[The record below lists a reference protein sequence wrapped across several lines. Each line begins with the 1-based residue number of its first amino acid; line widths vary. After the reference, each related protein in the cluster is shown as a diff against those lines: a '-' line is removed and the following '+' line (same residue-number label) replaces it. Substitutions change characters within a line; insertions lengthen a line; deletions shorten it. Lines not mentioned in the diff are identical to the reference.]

1 MINSIKFYKMTHTE
15 LVTFSEKWIIKKT
28 RCSFAFSE
36 IKCINAEIAD
46 VIGFASGDYSILIEC
61 KISRSDFLQDR
72 KKPFRNSNSKA
83 GVGKYRFYSC
93 PEGLIKS
100 SELPENWGL
109 IYFSEKGMGEIIWNP
124 YCACLTGNIW
134 FGGFEMNKEA
144 ERNVLY
150 SALRRTVNRL

>member
-1 MINSIKFYKMTHTE
+1 MTHKD
-15 LVTFSEKWIIKKT
+15 LVSFSEKWIIKKT

-61 KISRSDFLQDR
+61 KISRPDFLKDSR
-72 KKPFRNSNSKA
+72 KPFRNSKT
-83 GVGKYRFYSC
+83 GIGKYRFYSC

-109 IYFSEKGMGEIIWNP
+109 IYFSEKGNAEIIWNP
-124 YCACLTGNIW
+124 YCASLTGNIW
-134 FGGFEMNKEA
+134 FGGFEFNKDA
-144 ERNVLY
+144 ERNILY
-150 SALRRTVNRL
+150 SALRRKRTNNVIAQVKLKL